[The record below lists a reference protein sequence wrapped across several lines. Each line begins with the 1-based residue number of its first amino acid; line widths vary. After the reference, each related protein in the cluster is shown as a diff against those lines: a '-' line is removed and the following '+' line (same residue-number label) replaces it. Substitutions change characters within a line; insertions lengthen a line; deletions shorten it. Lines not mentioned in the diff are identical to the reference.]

1 APSRFLHFLPDKLL
15 SQWIE
20 PTFQSIWIS
29 RITHHEGGALPW
41 AQALYDGGA
50 GLALEGWMNVLQTLV
65 YLCAALGLL
74 RLSRG
79 GGLLHLPLALTVFGG
94 GLYHMLFEAK
104 ALYILPYFLM
114 LLPYAAYG

>member
-1 APSRFLHFLPDKLL
+1 
-15 SQWIE
+15 
-20 PTFQSIWIS
+20 
-29 RITHHEGGALPW
+29 
-41 AQALYDGGA
+41 
-50 GLALEGWMNVLQTLV
+50 MNVLQTLV

-114 LLPYAAYG
+114 LLPYAAYGLCGAAARARALLEHHARRTQA